1 MKGGKE
7 GIRIEYNRTTQK
19 GTIFHIYFFTLRDT
33 CSFPVSPRSL
43 LDSPVYIYSIFIL
56 SNLKR
61 EIAREAETL
70 GEREREEQGKTDAPW
85 SLASTAKVI
94 SPNKRRY

>member
-43 LDSPVYIYSIFIL
+43 LDSP
-56 SNLKR
+56 R